1 MRDGGGSWLLRFAH
15 PGWTGHGL
23 TMAIT
28 LIGYRGCGK
37 STVARPLAE
46 ALGWDWIDAD
56 VELERRAGKSIRD
69 IFATDGEPVFRDLE
83 ESVLT
88 DLLAKDRLVVAAGGG
103 SVMRESTRR
112 RIQSSGPVIWLLA
125 SVETLLQRIQGDA
138 TTAARRPSL
147 TGLDPRAEIER
158 LLALREP
165 IYRETATL
173 IVGAD
178 NQPIADIVSTI
189 VERLSTVPGFP
200 STPRPTDAPPAE
212 GSPE

>member
-1 MRDGGGSWLLRFAH
+1 
-15 PGWTGHGL
+15 
-23 TMAIT
+23 MAIT

-46 ALGWDWIDAD
+46 ALGWDWMDAD
-56 VELERRAGKSIRD
+56 VELERRAGKTIRE

-83 ESVLT
+83 ESVLS
-88 DLLAKDRLVVAAGGG
+88 DLLARDRLVVAAGGG

-112 RIQSSGPVIWLLA
+112 RMQSSGPVIWLLA
-125 SVETLLQRIQGDA
+125 EVETLLKRIEGDA

-158 LLALREP
+158 LLDLREP
-165 IYRETATL
+165 IYRETATF

-178 NQPIADIVSTI
+178 DQPIADIVTTI
-189 VERLSTVPGFP
+189 VERLSEVPGFS
-200 STPRPTDAPPAE
+200 STPRPTDAPHAE